1 MIWPKK
7 TIPLHL
13 ILNNM
18 LKSQSRIS
26 FMQVYYII
34 VISEKINDTLLRIL
48 FRNIWNIIRTKF
60 FYKQS
65 IWQKAYNS
73 LGMIRYS
80 YIFQMHQITYSKQ
93 FHITIGIRFWASD
106 LVASLALFT
115 RNIFIIISHIW
126 KTISAF
132 CLSLATK
139 FK

>member
-1 MIWPKK
+1 
-7 TIPLHL
+7 
-13 ILNNM
+13 
-18 LKSQSRIS
+18 
-26 FMQVYYII
+26 MQVYYII
-34 VISEKINDTLLRIL
+34 VISEKIDDTLLRIL
-48 FRNIWNIIRTKF
+48 FRNIWNIADIKNGYSEKR
-60 FYKQS
+60 FYGQS
-65 IWQKAYNS
+65 ICLKAYIS
-73 LGMIRYS
+73 LDMIRYF